1 MRPFISVIF
10 PHFRLGEPP
19 ADSFEYFFKEG
30 GGLGLLDIRLPD
42 YLGKVS
48 FGIKSGVLPPGDDV
62 IEFVC

>member
-1 MRPFISVIF
+1 M
-10 PHFRLGEPP
+10 
-19 ADSFEYFFKEG
+19 
-30 GGLGLLDIRLPD
+30 LDIRLPD